1 MKLLTY
7 EDSIYRITDKE
18 MDILNS
24 MLINLKLNDSE
35 EIKDEIANYIEIK
48 IESGSYKH
56 IGFID
61 FSYRR

>member
-7 EDSIYRITDKE
+7 EDSIYRIKDKE

-24 MLINLKLNDSE
+24 MLVNIKENDLDE
-35 EIKDEIANYIEIK
+35 TKDEIANYIEIK
-48 IESGSYKH
+48 IELGSYKH